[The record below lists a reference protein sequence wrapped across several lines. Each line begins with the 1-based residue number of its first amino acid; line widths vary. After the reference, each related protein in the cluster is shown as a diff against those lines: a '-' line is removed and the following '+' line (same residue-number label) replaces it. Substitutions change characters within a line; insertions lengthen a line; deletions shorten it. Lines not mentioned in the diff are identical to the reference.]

1 MHSRVGK
8 CICSNTDD
16 KSQSLMEHAIIIFSV
31 YMSPSSP
38 LTCLHLH
45 AVFNLGA
52 LVTTR
57 CVHLPDQ
64 EPEATKSCKLEDIR
78 GSTLILLF
86 FFIFFFFT
94 AEHSSLNTINICTWP
109 SGLLIWHCGF
119 FMKKFDPALSA
130 SSELWI
136 FLSWLEKIFLTLSWL
151 HTTFF

>member
-78 GSTLILLF
+78 GSTLILLLF
-86 FFIFFFFT
+86 FFFFFT
-94 AEHSSLNTINICTWP
+94 AEHSSLNTITIRT
-109 SGLLIWHCGF
+109 
-119 FMKKFDPALSA
+119 
-130 SSELWI
+130 
-136 FLSWLEKIFLTLSWL
+136 
-151 HTTFF
+151 